1 MATPIQQAGA
11 VAVRQ
16 GKTPRFLLV
25 TSRRTPTRWIFPK
38 GHIEPGET
46 VVDAALRELEEEA
59 GVRGKPLR
67 TLDAIRFRSG
77 ADEVEIRYV
86 LVAATND
93 GEEREG
99 RRLKWLKL
107 DDALDA
113 LSHDESRALL
123 RKAARHVE

>member
-1 MATPIQQAGA
+1 M
-11 VAVRQ
+11 AVRQ

-38 GHIEPGET
+38 GHIEPGES
-46 VVDAALRELEEEA
+46 VIDAALRELEEEA
-59 GVRGKPLR
+59 GVTGKPIR
-67 TLDAIRFRSG
+67 TLDALRFRSG
-77 ADEVEIRYV
+77 DEEVEVRYV

-107 DDALDA
+107 NDALEA

-123 RKAARHVE
+123 KKAARHVE

>member
-1 MATPIQQAGA
+1 MGTRIQQAGA

-25 TSRRTPTRWIFPK
+25 TARRTPTRWIFPK
-38 GHIEPGET
+38 GRIEPGES

-59 GVRGKPLR
+59 GVTGKPLC
-67 TLDAIRFRSG
+67 TLDVVRFPIGRRG
-77 ADEVEIRYV
+77 VEIRYV

-107 DDALDA
+107 DEALEA

-123 RKAARHVE
+123 KRAARHVK